1 MPKHRQRRRMA
12 ARSEPRTGRKECK
25 MPTQQNT
32 VTETNPVEPP
42 QPAAPAQAGAG
53 QADASSSDDDVIDAE
68 IVDEEDDD
76 K

>member
-32 VTETNPVEPP
+32 VTETNPVEPC
-42 QPAAPAQAGAG
+42 
-53 QADASSSDDDVIDAE
+53 
-68 IVDEEDDD
+68 
-76 K
+76 

>member
-53 QADASSSDDDVIDAE
+53 QAPGAPLEPPAIDWKAE
-68 IVDEEDDD
+68 AERFQ
-76 K
+76 